1 MPDPEMREQP
11 RSRPPIFTLATYALP
26 AMGIPCVIAWVKQ
39 AEQADRHSFMPGLG
53 EAVIGFL
60 SLALIAAACS
70 TAAFLLHERW
80 RFATLPALLASS
92 VVLFLAVARFFNL

>member
-1 MPDPEMREQP
+1 MPEPEMPERP
-11 RSRPPIFTLATYALP
+11 RPSIFTLATYALP
-26 AMGIPCVIAWVKQ
+26 AIGIPLVIAWVKH

-60 SLALIAAACS
+60 SLCLIVIACS

-92 VVLFLAVARFFNL
+92 VILLLAIARFLNL